1 MLDVIIKPIFTEKQ
15 TALTDKF
22 ENRYGFIVSP
32 AANKVMIKEAIE
44 SLYGVNVERV
54 NTIKYDGKVKGR
66 FTKKGYIEGRTTS
79 FKKAIV
85 TLKKGETIDLF
96 SNI

>member
-1 MLDVIIKPIFTEKQ
+1 MGVIIKPIFTEKQ
-15 TALTDKF
+15 TAITEKF
-22 ENRYGFIVSP
+22 ENRYGFIVLPS
-32 AANKVMIKEAIE
+32 ANKVDIKKAVEE
-44 SLYGVNVERV
+44 LYNVHVERV
-54 NTIKYDGKVKGR
+54 NTMRYDGKKKSR
-66 FTKKGYIEGRTTS
+66 NTKSGVVTGKTSS

>member
-1 MLDVIIKPIFTEKQ
+1 MSIIIKPIFTEKQ
-15 TALTDKF
+15 TEMTEKF
-22 ENRYGFIVSP
+22 ENRYGFIVVP
-32 AANKVMIKEAIE
+32 NAKKAEIKRAIE
-44 SLYGVNVERV
+44 ELYNVHVEKI
-54 NTIKYDGKVKGR
+54 NTMKYDGKLKSR
-66 FTKKGYIEGRTTS
+66 YTKSGVIQGRTAS